1 MICAQCTIT
10 WAEDAI
16 PLQPQWN
23 TMLSDTLTNS
33 LLKPLVGTV
42 SEALLEV
49 ISSTVL
55 ALMKPEVHQALHAHH
70 MHLGGLLPITVAS
83 WSMRLALH
91 LKMCTRLQEIL
102 QSALEKSMKDRLAVG
117 LKSLLCT
124 AEPTPLRSTLFAVLW
139 RDRVHLT
146 VRNIARPVV
155 WNIVWVSMWEALSV
169 ASGAP
174 AIADANIPV
183 AEQIESLNTPVNT
196 ALNLPTSTM
205 DRDLL
210 LQRTL
215 AGKLLNFVT
224 EDGMEMVIDVTV
236 DAALCTCWD
245 AA

>member
-1 MICAQCTIT
+1 M
-10 WAEDAI
+10 
-16 PLQPQWN
+16 
-23 TMLSDTLTNS
+23 
-33 LLKPLVGTV
+33 
-42 SEALLEV
+42 
-49 ISSTVL
+49 
-55 ALMKPEVHQALHAHH
+55 
-70 MHLGGLLPITVAS
+70 
-83 WSMRLALH
+83 
-91 LKMCTRLQEIL
+91 
-102 QSALEKSMKDRLAVG
+102 
-117 LKSLLCT
+117 
-124 AEPTPLRSTLFAVLW
+124 
-139 RDRVHLT
+139 
-146 VRNIARPVV
+146 
-155 WNIVWVSMWEALSV
+155 